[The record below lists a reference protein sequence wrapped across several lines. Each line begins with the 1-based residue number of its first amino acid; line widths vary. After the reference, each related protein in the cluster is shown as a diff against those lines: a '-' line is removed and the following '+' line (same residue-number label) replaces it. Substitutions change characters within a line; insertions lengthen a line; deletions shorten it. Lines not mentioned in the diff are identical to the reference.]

1 MAYPYYDDPEQQA
14 LASYLMAQ
22 GRPDQMSMTGREAG
36 TMAGSMV
43 PGTGLMDAL
52 GIYPAG
58 DQGFNPSVRQNL
70 GKGEYLDAMLQLLG
84 AGGDVAMATGVGVP
98 VGMTMKGAA
107 AAGKAGKAAKTG
119 KQLSDFGTIKKPSKA
134 NMMPANRQKMGGVV
148 PTVADPLRVAFPGIY
163 ADPREVAAAAA
174 RNTVPESPSL
184 MQLFGTSRAEMAD
197 IARSRAGNQAPI
209 TNFASRPKGSAAAEQ
224 VMTRPNT
231 QRIVDT
237 LAEAGKYPE
246 LATGM
251 DAWYVMDP
259 LFNRLVELVGKE
271 EAVKRFKDLNTY
283 SGMASPGSDVLTELN
298 RGSAANYLAQQ
309 GRFQD
314 FADFAGIAEKKR
326 KGNFPSDIR
335 SVMSHPYHP
344 TAQAGP
350 MGKYAQSG
358 QIEMDSP
365 KVPLYIQSSGVPQT
379 GFQTQLPVG
388 DAHWSRG
395 VGLADTRR
403 KQMRKGQ
410 EIVPGA
416 SVTNTEL
423 QTLGDWWRKD
433 IAGAL
438 GLESVPAQARA
449 WGTFSPA
456 TGVDT
461 PVGAP
466 KLELIAQKI
475 MQTARQTGKSPEE
488 VRDAYLMGTGWLSGR
503 GLLGEF

>member
-1 MAYPYYDDPEQQA
+1 MAYPYDDPEQAA
-14 LASYLMAQ
+14 LASYLMDQ
-22 GRPDQMSMTGREAG
+22 GRKGQANMTGRQAA
-36 TMAGSMV
+36 TMAGSMA
-43 PGTGLMDAL
+43 PGMGLLDAF
-52 GIYPAG
+52 GMFPAG
-58 DQGFNPSVRQNL
+58 DQGFAPSMRQNI
-70 GKGEYLDAMLQLLG
+70 GQGEYFDTVMQMLG
-84 AGGDVAMATGVGVP
+84 AGGDLAMATGIGAP
-98 VGMTMKGAA
+98 VGMTMKSMAATGKGA
-107 AAGKAGKAAKTG
+107 KAAKKG
-119 KQLSDFGTIKKPSKA
+119 KALAEFGAIKKPAKA
-134 NMMPANRQKMGGVV
+134 NMLPANRQKFGDVT
-148 PTVADPLRVAFPGIY
+148 PTVADPLRAAYPGIY
-163 ADPREVAAAAA
+163 GDPREIAAAAA
-174 RNTVPESPSL
+174 RNTIPESQSL
-184 MQLFGTSRAEMAD
+184 MRLFGTSRDEMAD
-197 IARSRAGNQAPI
+197 IARSRAGNEAPI
-209 TNFASRPKGSAAAEQ
+209 TNFADRPKGSAAAEQ

-259 LFNRLVELVGKE
+259 LFKRMEQLMGTD
-271 EAVKRFKDLNTY
+271 EAIKRFKELNTY

-309 GRFQD
+309 GRFQE
-314 FADFAGIAEKKR
+314 FSDFAGMAEGKR

-335 SVMSHPYHP
+335 GVMSHPYHS

-350 MGKYAQSG
+350 MGKFNQSG
-358 QIEMDSP
+358 EIQMDSP

-395 VGLADTRR
+395 VGLADTRP

-410 EIVPGA
+410 EVVPGA
-416 SVTNTEL
+416 SVSNTEL

-449 WGTFSPA
+449 WGTFAPA
-456 TGVDT
+456 TGVAT

-466 KLELIAQKI
+466 KLELISQKI
-475 MQTARQTGKSPEE
+475 MQTAQQTGKSPEE
-488 VRDAYLMGTGWLSGR
+488 VRDAYLMGTSWLSGR
-503 GLLGEF
+503 GLMGEF